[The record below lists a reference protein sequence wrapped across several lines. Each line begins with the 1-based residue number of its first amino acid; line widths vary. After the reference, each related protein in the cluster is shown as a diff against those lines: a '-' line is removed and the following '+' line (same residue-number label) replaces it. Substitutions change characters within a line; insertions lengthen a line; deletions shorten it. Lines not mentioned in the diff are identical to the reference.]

1 MRLEDQAAALSP
13 AEIVTLLGERQAA
26 QAERAQ
32 HLQRIAGLEVK
43 NADLRR
49 QVAWFKRQLFGRK
62 SERRLLE
69 PDARQLPLA
78 GMLTAAEAPPPPTET
93 VKAYQRRSRTAP
105 PEDAPD
111 ESSLR
116 FDSSVPVEV
125 IAVPNPDLAGRSA
138 TDYEV
143 VGEKV
148 TYRLAQKPGAY
159 VVLKYVRQSAWTGQ
173 AG

>member
-69 PDARQLPLA
+69 PHAPQAPPT
-78 GMLTAAEAPPPPTET
+78 GMLSAARRPPPPTQNDQ
-93 VKAYQRRSRTAP
+93 VHHRSAP
-105 PEDAPD
+105 PAP
-111 ESSLR
+111 
-116 FDSSVPVEV
+116 P
-125 IAVPNPDLAGRSA
+125 P
-138 TDYEV
+138 
-143 VGEKV
+143 
-148 TYRLAQKPGAY
+148 
-159 VVLKYVRQSAWTGQ
+159 
-173 AG
+173 

>member
-62 SERRLLE
+62 SERRFLE
-69 PDARQLPLA
+69 PHAPQPPPA
-78 GMLTAAEAPPPPTET
+78 GMLTAAQAPPPPPQTAQT
-93 VKAYQRRSRTAP
+93 HQRPARTP
-105 PEDAPD
+105 PP
-111 ESSLR
+111 
-116 FDSSVPVEV
+116 
-125 IAVPNPDLAGRSA
+125 
-138 TDYEV
+138 
-143 VGEKV
+143 
-148 TYRLAQKPGAY
+148 PGPPAE
-159 VVLKYVRQSAWTGQ
+159 
-173 AG
+173 

>member
-62 SERRLLE
+62 SERRFLE
-69 PDARQLPLA
+69 PRAPQLPLA
-78 GMLTAAEAPPPPTET
+78 GMLTAPRAPPPPPHT
-93 VKAYQRRSRTAP
+93 VKAHQRPAPTAP
-105 PEDAPD
+105 PPD
-111 ESSLR
+111 PPRERKLPL
-116 FDSSVPVEV
+116 DISV
-125 IAVPNPDLAGRSA
+125 
-138 TDYEV
+138 
-143 VGEKV
+143 
-148 TYRLAQKPGAY
+148 
-159 VVLKYVRQSAWTGQ
+159 
-173 AG
+173 